1 MTVTTGSLKMA
12 IFVKVRLLCENGES
26 ADAIAFLKEHGN
38 IMSNSNPSPPLSN
51 NPRLKTSN
59 LF

>member
-38 IMSNSNPSPPLSN
+38 IMSNSNPSPPFQITLA
-51 NPRLKTSN
+51 
-59 LF
+59 